1 MQLSEAQG
9 VKEDRRLLAGFICAE
24 NQIERAFT
32 RAHEVRGRT
41 KFSDWDI
48 TGRLGNLLIC
58 VRFSTHKNFEKL
70 HFRRVEGVGLL
81 EGSL

>member
-48 TGRLGNLLIC
+48 TGPRKSVDLCEI
-58 VRFSTHKNFEKL
+58 FHTQKL
-70 HFRRVEGVGLL
+70 
-81 EGSL
+81 